1 MRISPQDAIRQ
12 AIEAAKRQS
21 HTNLPGIVVTYN
33 ATTKRAD
40 IQPGL
45 NRLVPTD
52 VDGEF
57 SSERL
62 PVIPDVPVV
71 WPAGGG
77 SWFQGDLIP
86 GEGVLLVC
94 CEADPSEFLRR
105 GSVSDPADVRTASL
119 AHAVA
124 IPGLR
129 PDGSV
134 IPASPAAAIG
144 GVLYS
149 AAVAERVNQFI
160 LLFKTAMVTAAATPQ
175 TGTTIAAAI
184 DTAIGGMLTPAVPGV
199 AGAFGSAALKLG
211 S

>member
-1 MRISPQDAIRQ
+1 VRLSAQDAIRA
-12 AIEAAKRQS
+12 AIEAGQRQS
-21 HTNLPGIVVTYN
+21 HTNLPGIVVSYN
-33 ATTKRAD
+33 AATKRAD
-40 IQPGL
+40 VQPAL
-45 NRLVPTD
+45 NRLVPTEI
-52 VDGEF
+52 DGEF
-57 SSERL
+57 TSEKL
-62 PVIPDVPVV
+62 PVIPDVPVM

-77 SWFQGDLIP
+77 SWFQGDLLP

-94 CEADPSEFLRR
+94 CEADPSEYLRR
-105 GSVSDPADVRTASL
+105 GSVSDPADVRRASL

-129 PDGSV
+129 ADGSV

-149 AAVAERVNQFI
+149 AAVAERVFQFAQ
-160 LLFKTAMVTAAATPQ
+160 LLITGLNAAAGAPQ
-175 TGTTIAAAI
+175 TGTSLSAIITAAL
-184 DTAIGGMLTPAVPGV
+184 TGMSAPVVPGV